1 MRVRTGWLLTVLALL
16 IIGIVWVDAEPLG
29 SSTPVVQSAPLVT
42 RPISTTPPFWNS
54 DAFWLGVVLALVL
67 MTMFVYLRDVV
78 FYGEG
83 R

>member
-29 SSTPVVQSAPLVT
+29 SSTPVGQSAPLVT